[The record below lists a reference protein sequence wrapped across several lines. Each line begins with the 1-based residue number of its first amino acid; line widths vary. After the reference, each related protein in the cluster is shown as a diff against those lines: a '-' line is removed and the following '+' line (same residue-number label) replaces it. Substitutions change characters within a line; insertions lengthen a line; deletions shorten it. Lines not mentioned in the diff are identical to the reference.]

1 MKEKSF
7 ERKNELIEA
16 ALDEFTTKSYENA
29 SLNKIIKNAGI
40 SKGTFYYHFKDKK
53 ALYLFLH
60 ESAYK
65 AEMGFQAKRMKEL
78 AGDYMQKDFFEK
90 LKLSAQIGV
99 ESAVVFP
106 KYTKLTIMF
115 LKEGENEEN
124 KEIFEHVNSLRKR
137 TIEAGV
143 EQMVT
148 GAMEAGDLNDRFSK
162 DFIIKII
169 NHFFFHYTEIFGMEE
184 DYEESKFL
192 EDINNFVDFLKFGL
206 GK

>member
-7 ERKNELIEA
+7 ERKNELIDA
-16 ALDEFTTKSYENA
+16 ALDEFTVKSYENA

-53 ALYLFLH
+53 ELYLFLQ

-65 AEMGFQAKRMKEL
+65 AEAEFQINRMKEH
-78 AGDYMQKDFFEK
+78 AADYTQKDFFEK
-90 LKLSAQIGV
+90 IKLSAQIGV
-99 ESAVVFP
+99 ESAAVFP

-115 LKEGENEEN
+115 LKEEENEEN
-124 KEIFEHVNSLRKR
+124 KEIFEHVNNLRKR

-143 EQMVT
+143 EQMIT
-148 GAMEAGDLNDRFSK
+148 DAIEAGDLSDRFSK

-192 EDINNFVDFLKFGL
+192 KDINNFVDFLKFGL